1 MCDFQ
6 FISTMT
12 RKLNEFQLSPIP
24 FPFKVASFF
33 FLFPVTMI
41 DQKKKKKKN
50 IEINALQEVNSD
62 RAFQSIYRRNRWDLE
77 LEVGKKYILQA
88 QPL

>member
-1 MCDFQ
+1 MCGFQ

-33 FLFPVTMI
+33 FLFPVTTI
-41 DQKKKKKKN
+41 DQKKNN
-50 IEINALQEVNSD
+50 IEINALQEVNCD